1 MGEGGNMDGSQN
13 ELDDRPPA
21 SVLAVDDQATF
32 RAVLCRIVNETHSLV
47 VVGEADS
54 GETAFEMAR
63 TLGPDLVL
71 MDVRMPGIGGIAATT
86 RIKGIR
92 PGTVVVLVSTT
103 HPEQLVEAAAE
114 CSADETVWKSELR
127 PSLLDDIWHKHGS
140 A

>member
-54 GETAFEMAR
+54 GETAVEMAR

-71 MDVRMPGIGGIAATT
+71 MDVRMPGIGGIAAMT

-114 CSADETVWKSELR
+114 CSADETLWKSELR